1 MPSTPAPGKGL
12 PIPSGMATLQAVET
26 ISGNAS
32 QPLPSATYSGW
43 DSVTEQQPLWAG
55 VGTGGG
61 GVTAVTGTVNQI
73 SVTGTPTE
81 PIVGLAPPA
90 PAPTPGSYTNATI
103 TVDGFGRVTTAASGG
118 VGLTSIQTQT
128 GPAVSLTSAGNT
140 VAITTPSANT
150 INLETLGGGGPA
162 AGPVGAVQYTN
173 GSGVF
178 QGNSGMVYDGTSR
191 LTNANGNFI
200 DFDNVGNSLLLE
212 SSELI
217 KLLTPKDVK
226 ITGNQSLLLESPVRF
241 GITALGGSGT
251 ATQVLTAVGDGS
263 AVWASTIQ
271 GIQGQGGPLITLASA
286 GNTVT
291 ITTPTPNTINLETAG
306 GGGPAAGPVG
316 AVQYTNGAGVFQG
329 NSGLLYDGTSRLT
342 NTTSGNFIDFNG
354 VSGSLLLESAQLI
367 KLLTPNDVR
376 ITGNQSL
383 LLESPVRFGITAL
396 GGSGAA
402 GNLLTAVGD
411 GSAVWS
417 AAPAGLTSI
426 QAQTGPAITLTSAGA
441 SVAITTP
448 TPNTINL
455 EASGVAGVTSV
466 NTNVGAVVIGGASGV
481 LVTGA
486 GINPIIVSAPGIA
499 AAQATADG
507 AVADAAAAQAD
518 ATAAGLAA
526 AAADAAAVAA
536 QATADGAAVTAAA
549 AAAAAAAISASY
561 VSQITAGTGITISG
575 STGNVTINA
584 TAVTAFQATYYKT
597 TAQNLTSG
605 NTDITFDGLASWNNT
620 GGYITHVSGT
630 TDFTV
635 TRAGLYQLEFNA
647 VILVNSG
654 SWTST
659 SNKTINIDITRIG
672 IAEQAV
678 ITSSSIQGVQ
688 SYGQSIC
695 GTIYLVVG
703 DIINLRI
710 GNTFTGTPVPSVQQL
725 QNTFDLNT
733 FFTWRYIP

>member
-26 ISGNAS
+26 IAGNAS

-55 VGTGGG
+55 GG
-61 GVTAVTGTVNQI
+61 GVTAVTGTANQI

-90 PAPTPGSYTNATI
+90 PAPTPGSYTNPTI
-103 TVDGFGRVTTAASGG
+103 TLDGFGRVTTAASGG
-118 VGLTSIQTQT
+118 VGLTSIQAQT

-191 LTNANGNFI
+191 LTNSNGNFI

-226 ITGNQSLLLESPVRF
+226 ITGNQSLLLESPVKF

-251 ATQVLTAVGDGS
+251 VGEVLTAVGDGS
-263 AVWASTIQ
+263 AVWATTIQ
-271 GIQGQGGPLITLASA
+271 GIQGQDGPLITLASA

-329 NSGLLYDGTSRLT
+329 NSGMLYNGVSRLT
-342 NTTSGNFIDFNG
+342 NGTTGNYIDMN
-354 VSGSLLLESAQLI
+354 VSNAIVIDSANRVAVQSAQQVAI
-367 KLLTPNDVR
+367 SGT
-376 ITGNQSL
+376 QSVIID
-383 LLESPVRFGITAL
+383 SPAIFGINI
-396 GGSGAA
+396 GGG
-402 GNLLTAVGD
+402 GGGTGTIGQVLTAVGD
-411 GSAVWS
+411 GSAIW
-417 AAPAGLTSI
+417 ATTI
-426 QAQTGPAITLTSAGA
+426 QAIQGQRGPAITLTSAGA

-455 EASGVAGVTSV
+455 EAVGAGGGVTSV
-466 NTNVGAVVIGGASGV
+466 NTNVGAVVIGGADGV

-486 GINPIIVSAPGIA
+486 GINPIVISAPGIA

-536 QATADGAAVTAAA
+536 QTTANGAAVTAAA
-549 AAAAAAAISASY
+549 AAAAAAAIAASY

-584 TAVTAFQATYYKT
+584 TAYTPPVPVIQAAGT
-597 TAQNLTSG
+597 TALVPGNDNTTYILTSG
-605 NTDITFDGLASWNNT
+605 ATQDFTTAGLGAGDTGKVWYVKNAFTTDITIQHNGTAIT
-620 GGYITHVSGT
+620 G
-630 TDFTV
+630 
-635 TRAGLYQLEFNA
+635 Q
-647 VILVNSG
+647 
-654 SWTST
+654 TST
-659 SNKTINIDITRIG
+659 LHTGTGSTN
-672 IAEQAV
+672 
-678 ITSSSIQGVQ
+678 TSSQIL
-688 SYGQSIC
+688 YWD
-695 GTIYLVVG
+695 GT
-703 DIINLRI
+703 NLI
-710 GNTFTGTPVPSVQQL
+710 M
-725 QNTFDLNT
+725 
-733 FFTWRYIP
+733 Y